1 MKELL
6 QELYKCGIC
15 GGKSNCSKKL
25 RCQHSFCKDCLVNH
39 ILNYFG
45 SAYFPCPTCSYKH
58 VPREPETEVSEQSL
72 LELREDVL
80 TKDLQRFYKEGD
92 KDESDD
98 EIPGKDIVS
107 NLRCMVHSGFSAE
120 FYCNNCNTVVCEECT
135 CDAHAHC
142 SGLRKIEEGMTRETY
157 LKCLQVFGHIENAHS
172 QAKVIEEKLKSKLDN
187 LKSNEQQVEKVK
199 SYFVDLKEKISRFLE
214 DQEQSIL
221 AKVKNLQE
229 KEVDRV
235 QTDLSVCE
243 SVAKSLIQFENL
255 IMQIQMHANVK
266 PAQNMILVNHLEA
279 SVLVYN
285 QMLPEVEA
293 NAHTSFDLRVVINT
307 EHENQ
312 IFGSDILNIEVINST
327 GRDTL
332 SAADTTEDNM
342 TSQRIIDES
351 STSDASVS
359 TGDIASPAVAN
370 EFPVPVTGSEETSG
384 QAFTHDNHLSPTHAS
399 GRRSPSASTELDMI
413 PPPKEDAPPS
423 YSSVVH
429 DCAAYGLPSN
439 IPSDSKHPLSLPQ
452 SMGASNVTPSA
463 PGLTG
468 LSDDDD
474 EFQLPSTHKELT
486 RRHSPDFK
494 YPASASSSSPFAHL
508 VANIPKEL
516 RQTPVYVISG
526 FELRNS
532 VSIRLP
538 TEGCELQLAGIVRI
552 KDVFVVLNQTNRC
565 LKMLKRLQG
574 KVKVRKVFSFEK
586 DVNPT
591 SVVAISDIECVV
603 TCPNAEQLVFLTF
616 DRLPT
621 SPDAKLLKIIK
632 AGPYESLAYDKRTHN
647 LIGARR
653 LPSPSVEF
661 LDLEGRLKKRIRI
674 SSSSAVIRN
683 MVITEADMLIMCD
696 VDARKVL
703 YVENT
708 RENSHA
714 KRFSGSVAQ
723 KIKDPQGSIA
733 LPGRNTILVFDG
745 ANGDVFA
752 TSLSLTVRRVHDF
765 VIRKTVQGYPD
776 VQFTLGCTLNEN
788 TLVVAFTDGIV
799 SYYDIQSG

>member
-120 FYCNNCNTVVCEECT
+120 FYCNNCNTV
-135 CDAHAHC
+135 
-142 SGLRKIEEGMTRETY
+142 
-157 LKCLQVFGHIENAHS
+157 VFGHIENAHS

-293 NAHTSFDLRVVINT
+293 NAHSSFDLRVVINT

-327 GRDTL
+327 GMDTL

-342 TSQRIIDES
+342 NSQRNIDEP
-351 STSDASVS
+351 STSDASAS
-359 TGDIASPAVAN
+359 TGDSASLVVAN
-370 EFPVPVTGSEETSG
+370 EFQVPVTESEETSG

-463 PGLTG
+463 ASLTG

-474 EFQLPSTHKELT
+474 
-486 RRHSPDFK
+486 D
-494 YPASASSSSPFAHL
+494 
-508 VANIPKEL
+508 
-516 RQTPVYVISG
+516 
-526 FELRNS
+526 
-532 VSIRLP
+532 
-538 TEGCELQLAGIVRI
+538 
-552 KDVFVVLNQTNRC
+552 DD
-565 LKMLKRLQG
+565 
-574 KVKVRKVFSFEK
+574 FSFQ
-586 DVNPT
+586 V
-591 SVVAISDIECVV
+591 
-603 TCPNAEQLVFLTF
+603 LTK
-616 DRLPT
+616 
-621 SPDAKLLKIIK
+621 S
-632 AGPYESLAYDKRTHN
+632 
-647 LIGARR
+647 
-653 LPSPSVEF
+653 
-661 LDLEGRLKKRIRI
+661 
-674 SSSSAVIRN
+674 
-683 MVITEADMLIMCD
+683 
-696 VDARKVL
+696 
-703 YVENT
+703 
-708 RENSHA
+708 
-714 KRFSGSVAQ
+714 
-723 KIKDPQGSIA
+723 
-733 LPGRNTILVFDG
+733 
-745 ANGDVFA
+745 
-752 TSLSLTVRRVHDF
+752 
-765 VIRKTVQGYPD
+765 
-776 VQFTLGCTLNEN
+776 
-788 TLVVAFTDGIV
+788 
-799 SYYDIQSG
+799 